1 MKSNIIPYAE
11 VQLLLDWTEFSKHL
25 SSLKLLYQT
34 MLWWQE
40 DKTRTQK
47 AKVQV
52 CSETFDVFYLLDSS
66 LICIPI
72 LPDFTDFKR
81 ETHFKN
87 TCENAWYIFK
97 YYTNIKAHLWLLL
110 YVICHLRW
118 SDVDIKC
125 TLFSKLA
132 VLQVLFYCSLPL
144 FYLIPVWNLLNYLP
158 IYQGGPNLESRD

>member
-1 MKSNIIPYAE
+1 
-11 VQLLLDWTEFSKHL
+11 
-25 SSLKLLYQT
+25 

-87 TCENAWYIFK
+87 TCENAWYILNTIQILRHIYD
-97 YYTNIKAHLWLLL
+97 YY
-110 YVICHLRW
+110 YM
-118 SDVDIKC
+118 
-125 TLFSKLA
+125 
-132 VLQVLFYCSLPL
+132 
-144 FYLIPVWNLLNYLP
+144 
-158 IYQGGPNLESRD
+158 